1 MCPSFQLRNTVHV
14 HSHNKPLI
22 FTVDMDKL
30 PTVPFFLSSLF
41 PVPHCTTTRII
52 CLKCKFDHSILLLQN
67 GFSPMASQSYIGFGD
82 HPRPASSLRQPLW
95 FLGLSLSALHSQ
107 GTSTGTLSPPWCF
120 THRPLCLEFSLLSHI
135 PPAVWSACGN
145 SLSSWKTQ
153 VFIQE
158 DFQTEMS
165 SFPLCAFTGTRVAFL
180 ILLQQLFVP
189 INSTFIILSQSMAR
203 RTMAST
209 ISAYEKHQCLALIFN
224 RLLQGLRFDNHW
236 PQGLVSPIGTRQV
249 RNEYK
254 YLIALEPRAGLL
266 QLLVQVSRVAAQ
278 GLFRLVHHNVYY
290 PRAQPRALGHVRY

>member
-41 PVPHCTTTRII
+41 PVPHCITTRII

-67 GFSPMASQSYIGFGD
+67 GFSPMASQSYVGFRD

-120 THRPLCLEFSLLSHI
+120 THRPLCLEFSLLSRI

-158 DFQTEMS
+158 AFSGLPNRDELFSPVSLHGDTCGLPYTIVATVCSDQFQFYHSFSKYGPKNKGLNNVCLRKAPMPCSHFQQAS
-165 SFPLCAFTGTRVAFL
+165 SGTKVSQPL
-180 ILLQQLFVP
+180 
-189 INSTFIILSQSMAR
+189 
-203 RTMAST
+203 AS
-209 ISAYEKHQCLALIFN
+209 
-224 RLLQGLRFDNHW
+224 
-236 PQGLVSPIGTRQV
+236 
-249 RNEYK
+249 
-254 YLIALEPRAGLL
+254 RAG
-266 QLLVQVSRVAAQ
+266 VTDW
-278 GLFRLVHHNVYY
+278 
-290 PRAQPRALGHVRY
+290 